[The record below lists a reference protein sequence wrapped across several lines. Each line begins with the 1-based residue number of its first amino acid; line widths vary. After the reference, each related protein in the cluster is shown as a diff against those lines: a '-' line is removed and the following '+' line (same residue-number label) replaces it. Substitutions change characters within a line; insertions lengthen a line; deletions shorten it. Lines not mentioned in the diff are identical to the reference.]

1 MSVAVDL
8 NREGLAPF
16 TRNSALAAVTTEW
29 CAFLDDDDQWKP
41 NRVQGL
47 LEAAEETGTEVVCP
61 WREMVGAGDPHPDR
75 FGVLFDAEQLRGSF
89 IAVTSLVRTKLAQQL
104 GFYYRPGSFL

>member
-1 MSVAVDL
+1 M
-8 NREGLAPF
+8 
-16 TRNSALAAVTTEW
+16 TTEW

-61 WREMVGAGDPHPDR
+61 WREMVGSGDPHPDR